1 MPQQFN
7 IIAASDHKTVLNTV
21 TEPAVVFD
29 AEEGVMFKVG
39 EFDDMLTYFNK
50 VQDRYK
56 STGSEAMAANI
67 VMMGLPRDQDEI
79 NKAMFNPAYLI
90 TLHERAS
97 QGVIE

>member
-1 MPQQFN
+1 MTQTFD
-7 IIAASDHKTVLNTV
+7 IISPRDHKTVLNTV

-29 AEEGVMFKVG
+29 AEEGVRFKVG

-67 VMMGLPRDQDEI
+67 VIMGLPRDQAEI
-79 NKAMFNPAYLI
+79 NKAMFNPDYLI
-90 TLHERAS
+90 TLHKRAT
-97 QGVIE
+97 QGDTT